1 MRGQMERPEE
11 AEGED
16 PEPSIGSSG
25 HAARSWRLCP
35 LAGVGQLR
43 ARALSK
49 ETAAVPQFSWGF

>member
-1 MRGQMERPEE
+1 MERPEE

-49 ETAAVPQFSWGF
+49 ETAAVPQFRWGF